1 MKVYFSNYELLINN
15 LIFLDGIGRSGKRL
29 LSRVCT
35 SLENFEQY
43 EFIEF
48 FENILPGV
56 ALKKVSL
63 DFAKSFIITTF
74 NELAYNKLIGRK
86 INFRPSDVT
95 TVKNFKNKNIYEK
108 RLQMPEGDIVIEKLR
123 KSKNFF
129 PYMLQDLMVNFHL
142 IKKMNFNFKIIET
155 YRNPFDSVFSSYNR
169 GWGTRYLND
178 PRNFSLSLKYK
189 NSLVPW
195 HLIGNEKKWLKM
207 NPVERCAFNVLD
219 MTNRQIRNHKKF
231 QNKKKILTTS
241 YESIV
246 ENTHKEISRICFF
259 LKTKKTNYTEI
270 ALTEEK
276 CPKPIDREKLE
287 EKKKFIKSNITRL
300 QYKKLEDLTKKYE
313 KNIYNLYI

>member
-1 MKVYFSNYELLINN
+1 
-15 LIFLDGIGRSGKRL
+15 
-29 LSRVCT
+29 
-35 SLENFEQY
+35 
-43 EFIEF
+43 
-48 FENILPGV
+48 
-56 ALKKVSL
+56 
-63 DFAKSFIITTF
+63 
-74 NELAYNKLIGRK
+74 
-86 INFRPSDVT
+86 
-95 TVKNFKNKNIYEK
+95 
-108 RLQMPEGDIVIEKLR
+108 
-123 KSKNFF
+123 
-129 PYMLQDLMVNFHL
+129 
-142 IKKMNFNFKIIET
+142 
-155 YRNPFDSVFSSYNR
+155 
-169 GWGTRYLND
+169 
-178 PRNFSLSLKYK
+178 
-189 NSLVPW
+189 
-195 HLIGNEKKWLKM
+195 M